1 MTRVKNLVCFV
12 CLFAASLCAAPAL
25 MEGIAAVVDGKPI
38 MRSEFL
44 NSLYQFQDTP
54 EAAAMTEQQQKEYV
68 LDQMIEEK
76 VLLSRIDR
84 DSIVV
89 TDAEVDQR
97 VNAHLEQVKYGNQEY
112 LANTMKVYGLNE
124 QEAFAK
130 MIREGV
136 GLDTVQYR
144 ARLSKQMRQHVEQLK
159 VRQRYVGS
167 ISPTKKDVEEF
178 YAKNKDSIPP
188 QYNCV
193 LLSHIQ
199 LVIHPDTAIVDSV
212 KKLAEALIDS
222 LNLGLNFE
230 ILAKNHSQDT
240 SAAKGGD
247 LGYFK
252 RGLLD
257 PAFERALDQ
266 LKNGQYSAVP
276 VKTDLGWHIVR
287 VLGRKE
293 DGVRSAHILLRT
305 IPTAA
310 DTAAVIQRADSLQ
323 KALKTKEEFSAAA
336 KKLSEDKSSNFQGG
350 LLGWFQRN
358 EMEPAYVEPVAGLN
372 VGEVSEPVLIDGAYH
387 LFRLDDSRQIRELTL
402 EEDYGKIES
411 FAASHLEN
419 EKLKTLIKKW
429 RQEVHVDIRMT
440 E

>member
-1 MTRVKNLVCFV
+1 MTKVKYLVSFV
-12 CLFAASLCAAPAL
+12 CLFAAFLWATPAL

-44 NSLYQFQDTP
+44 NNLYLFQETP
-54 EAAAMTEQQQKEYV
+54 EGSSMTEQQQKDHV

-89 TDAEVDQR
+89 TDAEVEQR
-97 VNAHLEQVKYGNQEY
+97 VNAHLEQIKYGNQDY
-112 LANTMKVYGLNE
+112 LSTIMKAYGLNKDD
-124 QEAFAK
+124 AFAK
-130 MIREGV
+130 MIRDHA
-136 GLDTVQYR
+136 GLSMAQYR
-144 ARLSKQMRQHVEQLK
+144 DRLSKQMRQHVEQLK

-167 ISPTKKDVEEF
+167 INPTKKDVEEF
-178 YAKNKDSIPP
+178 YEKNKDSIPP

-212 KKLAEALIDS
+212 KKVVESLIDS
-222 LNLGLNFE
+222 LNLGMNFE

-266 LKNGQYSAVP
+266 LKNGQYSATP

-310 DTAAVIQRADSLQ
+310 DTAAVIQRADSLR
-323 KALKTKEEFSAAA
+323 KSLKTKEEFSAAA
-336 KKLSEDKSSNFQGG
+336 KQFSEDKSSNFQGG

-372 VGEVSEPVLIDGAYH
+372 VGEISEPVLIDGAYH
-387 LFRLDDSRQIRELTL
+387 LFRLDDSRQIRTLTL

-411 FAASHLEN
+411 YTGAYLET
-419 EKLKTLIKKW
+419 EKLKSLLKKW
-429 RQEVHVDIRMT
+429 RQEVHVDIRIT